1 MAILFRL
8 PDVFESTN
16 CTPGFVEPGLGVL
29 PFWTML
35 SVHSHSPGKMSWT
48 VDLCR
53 CWLTLLHQIELTH
66 ISLDFFLLILSSQSS
81 WHSYL
86 RGCYGLLLLLSD
98 RYTAHQ
104 GSYTHTYFR
113 SHWKHC
119 TCCLFV
125 ITRDT
130 AGQERF
136 RTLTSA
142 YYRGAMVY
150 KPCVVPENA
159 QTSSGRFFGLHPP
172 AILEISHHY
181 PKEKFQW
188 PSLVC

>member
-1 MAILFRL
+1 
-8 PDVFESTN
+8 
-16 CTPGFVEPGLGVL
+16 
-29 PFWTML
+29 ML
-35 SVHSHSPGKMSWT
+35 T
-48 VDLCR
+48 DLAAP
-53 CWLTLLHQIELTH
+53 ELTH

-150 KPCVVPENA
+150 KPCVVPDNA
-159 QTSSGRFFGLHPP
+159 QTPSGRFLGYTLRLYWKFLTTT
-172 AILEISHHY
+172 L
-181 PKEKFQW
+181 KEKFQW
-188 PSLVC
+188 PSLVCKDILWYCIFA